1 MTCGSAFIPVG
12 NDGWLISE
20 AAPQCMPT
28 FELNEAIALKAG
40 RHGLDFAQATWVRR
54 QKSKPLAAWFSGN
67 GRLEPCRVRSG
78 VSIMGAKEPGG
89 LRQGPAAE

>member
-40 RHGLDFAQATWVRR
+40 RHGLDFAL
-54 QKSKPLAAWFSGN
+54 SMIKPRGFGGKKANRWPHGSAETVVWSHAVSEAAS
-67 GRLEPCRVRSG
+67 R
-78 VSIMGAKEPGG
+78 
-89 LRQGPAAE
+89 